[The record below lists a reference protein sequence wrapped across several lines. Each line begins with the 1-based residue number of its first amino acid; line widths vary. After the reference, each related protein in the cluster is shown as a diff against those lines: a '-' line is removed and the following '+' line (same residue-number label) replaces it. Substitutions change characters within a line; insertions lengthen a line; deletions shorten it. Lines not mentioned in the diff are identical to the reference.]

1 MKQSNRVEELEER
14 TIAELET
21 TDMLLPLILR
31 QSANVPSSSRPLVVV
46 GELIA
51 LTDHGRRPLVV
62 YPGQDGSAAVPARST
77 VDLQDSQIGKHV
89 LLLFESNEN
98 PNPIVIGV
106 LREGDAWPAANEPAH
121 VEVQADGERMIISAK
136 KQLVLCCGQARI
148 TLTQEGKVLIEGTYV
163 SSRSSG
169 LHRIKGGAVQIN

>member
-1 MKQSNRVEELEER
+1 MKHSNRGEELDEPAV
-14 TIAELET
+14 AELET

-31 QSANVPSSSRPLVVV
+31 QAANVPSTSRPAIVV

-51 LTDHGRRPLVV
+51 LKDHGRTPLVL
-62 YPGQDGSAAVPARST
+62 YPGQDGSAAVRARST
-77 VDLQDSQIGKHV
+77 VDLQGSQIGKHV

-98 PNPIVIGV
+98 TEPIVIGV
-106 LREGDAWPAANEPAH
+106 LREGNAWAVGKEPAQ

-136 KQLVLCCGQARI
+136 KRLVLCCGQARI
-148 TLTQEGKVLIEGTYV
+148 TLTEEGKVLIEGTYV

-169 LHRIKGGAVQIN
+169 LHRIKGGAVHIN

>member
-1 MKQSNRVEELEER
+1 MKQSKHVEALEDG
-14 TIAELET
+14 TVAELE

-31 QSANVPSSSRPLVVV
+31 QSANVPSPSRPLVAV

-51 LTDHGRRPLVV
+51 LKDHGRTPLVL
-62 YPGQDGSAAVPARST
+62 YPDQKGSAAVPARST
-77 VDLQDSQIGKHV
+77 IDLDGSHIGKHV

-98 PNPIVIGV
+98 AHPIVIGV
-106 LREGDAWPAANEPAH
+106 LREGGGWPAREQPAH
-121 VEVQADGERMIISAK
+121 VEVQADGDRMIVSAK

-148 TLTQEGKVLIEGTYV
+148 TLTQEGKVLIEGTYI

-169 LHRIKGGAVQIN
+169 LHRIKGGAVHIN